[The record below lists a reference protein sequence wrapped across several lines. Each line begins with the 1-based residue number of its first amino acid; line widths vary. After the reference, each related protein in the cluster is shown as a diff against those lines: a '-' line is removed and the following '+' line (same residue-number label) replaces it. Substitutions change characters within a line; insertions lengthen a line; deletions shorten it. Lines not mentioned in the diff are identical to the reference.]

1 MLKDLRFQPEMKG
14 KKALETSGSGVNQTQ
29 NGTKTNINHNPR
41 SSSLVIKTIKI
52 DNNYICP

>member
-1 MLKDLRFQPEMKG
+1 MKG

-41 SSSLVIKTIKI
+41 SSSLIIKTIKI